1 MNKQTLLIIGF
12 IIVIFSL
19 GIFVG
24 DRFNENNGS
33 RGIEAINNNART
45 ASQVNQTSDFSI
57 PNPLAVSSINVDD
70 EKSDYSVMLDNK
82 ITNLEARVFE
92 LEQTLT
98 LQSEVIEVA
107 TPSITETRFQQMN
120 NQQTIT
126 SLLKAGI
133 DEAIAADIIHRR
145 SDIELKKLELYDR
158 AIRDNYINTTQYQ
171 SELLDITAGETT
183 LRDELGD
190 EAYDFY
196 LFANRQANRVK
207 AISVMMGS
215 NAEQAGLK
223 DGDLIVQYGQHRI
236 FEWAELK
243 NATSEGVLGEYVHV
257 DIMRDNQLI
266 SLSVPRGPLGVRLGT
281 ARISP

>member
-1 MNKQTLLIIGF
+1 MNKRSFFIIGF
-12 IIVIFSL
+12 FIVVFSL

-24 DRFNENNGS
+24 DRFNENNDS
-33 RGIEAINNNART
+33 RGIEVITNNDRT
-45 ASQVNQTSDFSI
+45 VSQVTQTSDFSV
-57 PNPLAVSSINVDD
+57 PNPLAVSSINVGG

-98 LQSEVIEVA
+98 LQPEITEVA
-107 TPSITETRFQQMN
+107 TPSITETRLRQMN

-126 SLLKAGI
+126 PLLKAGI
-133 DEAIAADIIHRR
+133 NEATATDIMRRR

-158 AIRDNYINTTQYQ
+158 ATREGYINTTQYQ
-171 SELLDITAGETT
+171 SELLDLTAAETT

-190 EAYDFY
+190 DAYDFY

-207 AISVMMGS
+207 AISGMRGS

-223 DGDLIVQYGQHRI
+223 DGDLIVQYGQHRR